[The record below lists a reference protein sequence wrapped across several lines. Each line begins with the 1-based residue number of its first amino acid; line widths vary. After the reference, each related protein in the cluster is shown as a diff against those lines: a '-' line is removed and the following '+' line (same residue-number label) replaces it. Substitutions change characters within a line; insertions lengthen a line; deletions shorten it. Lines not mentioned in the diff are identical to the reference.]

1 MDVLTEKLVDVKEEV
16 IEKTKSMMQGEVM
29 DMFDEEEDEKSSRE
43 SDDEKEEHTK
53 IHYTLPSL
61 VFIGGAFLGLMS
73 GFNYVQSIYFTI
85 ITMTT

>member
-1 MDVLTEKLVDVKEEV
+1 
-16 IEKTKSMMQGEVM
+16 MMQGEVM

-43 SDDEKEEHTK
+43 SDDEKEENT
-53 IHYTLPSL
+53 IHYTLPSFI
-61 VFIGGAFLGLMS
+61 FIGGAFLGLMS